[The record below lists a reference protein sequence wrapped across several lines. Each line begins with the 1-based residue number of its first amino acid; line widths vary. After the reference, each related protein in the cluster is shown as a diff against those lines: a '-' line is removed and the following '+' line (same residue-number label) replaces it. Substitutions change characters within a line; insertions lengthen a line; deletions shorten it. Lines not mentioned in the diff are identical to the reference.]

1 MMKLTDYLNSINHT
15 KEPLMDT
22 EDETIERGYSPF
34 VINRCLS
41 YFPDTLFHANVM
53 NKLNNLSNKCQFDYL
68 RTSLR
73 KRKRFSKW
81 LKNEI
86 NDDFLIVQKYY
97 DYSKAKTREIFD
109 ILTEDQIKDIR
120 RILDIGGVKKH

>member
-1 MMKLTDYLNSINHT
+1 MKLTDYLSSINHT

-22 EDETIERGYSPF
+22 KDETIERGYSPF

-41 YFPDTLFHANVM
+41 YFPDTIFHANVM

-86 NDDFLIVQKYY
+86 NDDFLVVQEYY
-97 DYSKAKTREIFD
+97 NYSKVKTREIFD
-109 ILTEDQIKDIR
+109 ILTKDQIEDIR

>member
-1 MMKLTDYLNSINHT
+1 
-15 KEPLMDT
+15 MDT
-22 EDETIERGYSPF
+22 KDETIERGYSPF

-41 YFPDTLFHANVM
+41 YFPDTIFHANVM

-86 NDDFLIVQKYY
+86 NDDFLVVQEYY
-97 DYSKAKTREIFD
+97 NYSKVKTREIFD
-109 ILTEDQIKDIR
+109 ILTKDQIEDIR